1 MTSGIDNQVRKG
13 LLVLLTLVCLSL
25 PSLAEDRKVQK
36 RVQPVYPELA
46 KRMHISG
53 VVRISVTVAPDG
65 TVTEAKEQSG
75 NRMLAMAA
83 EDAVKRWKFVAADTQ
98 STVTIDINF
107 EPDN

>member
-65 TVTEAKEQSG
+65 TVTEAKSQSG
-75 NRMLAMAA
+75 NKMLAMAA
-83 EDAVKRWKFVAADTQ
+83 EDAVKRWKFVTADTQ

-107 EPDN
+107 DP